1 MCNSVYHVNRQKS
14 KNVGEVAKKESCING
29 YNMAKQEMLLFVEHM
44 DLWVVCNYI
53 HTLYTLIMHH
63 DLLPRKRL
71 ASFVQSHAYIFGVSQ
86 IGNQPLYTIVVLSL
100 TGFVSSMSSY

>member
-1 MCNSVYHVNRQKS
+1 
-14 KNVGEVAKKESCING
+14 
-29 YNMAKQEMLLFVEHM
+29 MLLFVEHM

-63 DLLPRKRL
+63 GLLPRKRL

-86 IGNQPLYTIVVLSL
+86 IGNQPLGFQCLYYCSTLSHWL
-100 TGFVSSMSSY
+100 CQLNELLLI